1 MQLQLEDYKNLVN
14 AELVKIFSKLKKEVK
29 KGNVPEILYEAMHY
43 SVFNGGKRIR
53 PIICL
58 ATYVACC
65 PSKNFRKLR
74 SILPIACGLEF
85 IHTFS
90 LIQDDLPC
98 MDNDDYRRGKPSLHR
113 AFDEAIALLAA
124 DALFAMAFELFIN
137 AQIKQKQKLAA
148 TKELVR
154 ICGPSALIGGQ
165 VLDITK
171 KVNLNNNEQ
180 KIIDK
185 KKTAELIA
193 GAMKIGAIIA
203 GAKQKIIDKITK
215 AGTYLGMLF
224 QTTDNI
230 LDQSQPTATHH
241 QKKLVMQYANRAKQ
255 EFIQLGKDFKWF
267 IQFTDYLTQRT
278 S

>member
-1 MQLQLEDYKNLVN
+1 MQLQLENYRNLVN
-14 AELVKIFSKLKKEVK
+14 AELVRIFSKLKKEVK

-58 ATYVACC
+58 ATYVACR
-65 PSKNFRKLR
+65 PSQNYQKLR
-74 SILPIACGLEF
+74 NILPIACGLEF

-113 AFDEAIALLAA
+113 AFDEAVALLAA
-124 DALFAMAFELFIN
+124 DALFAMAFEMFIN
-137 AQIKQKQKLAA
+137 APIKQKQKLAA
-148 TKELVR
+148 IKELVR
-154 ICGPSALIGGQ
+154 ICGPTALIGGQ
-165 VLDITK
+165 ILDITK
-171 KVNLNNNEQ
+171 TSNLNDNEQ

-203 GAKQKIIDKITK
+203 GVKQKIIDKITR

-230 LDQSQPTATHH
+230 IDQSQPAKINY
-241 QKKLVMQYANRAKQ
+241 QKKLVIKYAKQAKQ
-255 EFIQLGKDFKWF
+255 EFSQLGKNFKWF
-267 IQFTDYLTQRT
+267 IQFTDYLMQRT